1 MTMREESSRV
11 LRSQAAR
18 AGNLT
23 SPGGTTMPS
32 TLCTRRATRVGLFAS
47 KPICESEQW
56 AEVAPKQEPGYGYG
70 NDHRLA
76 LEVRERRVEVN
87 E

>member
-1 MTMREESSRV
+1 M
-11 LRSQAAR
+11 
-18 AGNLT
+18 
-23 SPGGTTMPS
+23 
-32 TLCTRRATRVGLFAS
+32 GLFAS